1 MRIRKG
7 TTPTL
12 KLILKKKNESDPEI
26 DLSIA
31 DDIFVTF
38 SRTYQQ
44 VLFTKTGDD
53 LEIDGNDIYVFLSQ
67 EETLSLKGV
76 GNGSDDD
83 SFLIMVN
90 WTYTD
95 DVTHRKKRASTV
107 IKSIYLSPNL
117 INEVV

>member
-53 LEIDGNDIYVFLSQ
+53 LEIDGNDIYIFLSQ

-76 GNGSDDD
+76 GNGSDD
-83 SFLIMVN
+83 SVLIQVN

-95 DVTHRKKRASTV
+95 DVTQRKKRASTV
-107 IKSIYLSPNL
+107 IKSICLSPNL
-117 INEVV
+117 INEAI